1 MKYAVRFY
9 NDVTKE
15 IPCAMEFD
23 IPRFT
28 KRHYDLVLMELF
40 EMASIGYEN
49 RSLFADVYRNAELAD
64 LKNIPLGTLGNLT
77 IACETTTDGSE
88 IWAHIFINST
98 HVRNMNI
105 AS

>member
-1 MKYAVRFY
+1 MKYTVRFY

-15 IPCAMEFD
+15 IPCVMEFD

-28 KRHYDLVLMELF
+28 KRQYDIILMELF
-40 EMASIGYEN
+40 YMAAESIEN
-49 RSLFADVYRNAELAD
+49 RSLFADVYCNTTSDD
-64 LKNIPLGTLGNLT
+64 LKNIPVGTLGNLT

-88 IWAHIFINST
+88 IWAHIFVNST